1 MALMRTQAACLM
13 SAGVLLWCG
22 RLQHGAILYHD
33 MDMDMDMDKDMDKDG
48 NRLNAMLLSVMNTK
62 GRHCISGEHN
72 AGDEQGGR
80 LQHEAMLYWC
90 AHFKASVSHEHKG
103 QALQCILWELDAG
116 NIQG

>member
-22 RLQHGAILYHD
+22 RLQQGAILYRD
-33 MDMDMDMDKDMDKDG
+33 S
-48 NRLNAMLLSVMNTK
+48 NPLTAMLLSVMNTK

-103 QALQCILWELDAG
+103 QALQRILWELDAG
-116 NIQG
+116 NVQG

>member
-22 RLQHGAILYHD
+22 RLQQGAILYRD
-33 MDMDMDMDKDMDKDG
+33 S
-48 NRLNAMLLSVMNTK
+48 NPLTAMLLSVMNTN
-62 GRHCISGEHN
+62 GRQCISGEHN

-103 QALQCILWELDAG
+103 QALQRILWELDAG
-116 NIQG
+116 NVQG